1 MAYEIRLLSDK
12 LGAEVIGLNL
22 SEALDSSA
30 AEAVNRAL
38 VDNVVLVFRDQDLT
52 PTQFFTAA
60 EQLGEPMIQHLSQY
74 KVPEC
79 PMVSYVSNQEKTDD
93 GKRKLLGQAWHTDH
107 SFQPEPPKATMLHGV
122 ELPKQGGDTWFANMR
137 LAYDHL
143 SNDLKK
149 RIDGLEAIHA
159 YRESRDYMTK
169 EEREAETLSDEEERV
184 NNIVHP
190 VVRTHDVSG
199 TKAIYIN
206 PLRIKRFIGMEADES
221 ADLLDELTVH
231 ATKDDFTYPH
241 SWGQGDVIIWDNR
254 QAMHRVEHNYD
265 ILEKR
270 LMHRIILKGSKTQ

>member
-1 MAYEIRLLSDK
+1 MAYEIRPLSDK
-12 LGAEVIGLNL
+12 LGAEVIGLDL
-22 SEALDSSA
+22 SEALDSDT
-30 AEAVNRAL
+30 AEAVNRAF
-38 VDNVVLVFRDQDLT
+38 VDNVILVFRDQDLT
-52 PTQFFTAA
+52 ATQFFTAA
-60 EQLGEPMIQHLSQY
+60 QQLGEPMIQHLSQY

-107 SFQPEPPKATMLHGV
+107 SFQPEPPMATMLHGV

-137 LAYDHL
+137 LAYDRL
-143 SNDLKK
+143 SDDLKK
-149 RIDGLEAIHA
+149 RIEGLEAIHA

-169 EEREAETLSDEEERV
+169 EEREAEMLSDEEERA

-190 VVRTHDVSG
+190 AVRTHDVSG

-206 PLRIKRFIGMEADES
+206 PLRIKRFIGMESDES
-221 ADLLDELTVH
+221 ADLLDELVIH

-241 SWGQGDVIIWDNR
+241 SWRQGDVIIWDNR

-265 ILEKR
+265 IAEKR
-270 LMHRIILKGSKTQ
+270 LMHRIILKGSKPQ